1 MKSALLPSSNNKL
14 SHVPIERKNTE
25 NLEKPAQVFGDLFF
39 SMDEDFKR
47 NMSKITSEGE
57 KRVLML
63 YTGGAIGMSRSP
75 LENMVNLKE
84 NLKKL
89 LKNNPHLC
97 DQNYTFFNSEN
108 DFLITPHSMY
118 GKRIWYKVEEFD
130 EIKDSC
136 DNDVEEWIKIAEA
149 IERNYHAYDAF
160 LILHGTDTMAY
171 TASALSF
178 MFENLRKTV
187 ILTGSQV
194 PLSEMRNDAF
204 ENLLGALTLAGHFT
218 IPEVSIYFR
227 NKLFRGNRTIKVDAF
242 GLEGFDSPNMQPLV
256 VFGLTPKIDW
266 SIIPKQKSN
275 KFHVEKNLSRKVGVL
290 KMYPTMPTQI
300 IKNVLED
307 DLDACIIE
315 GFGAGSLPLGRPE
328 IREIF
333 KKATSEGKILLV
345 ISQCARG
352 SVNPAYSMDQQFID
366 LGLIS
371 GLDMTVECAVAKLA
385 YLLGKNLP
393 LEEAKEL
400 IQKDIR
406 GDCTEQHPISFDIKE
421 DSILQ
426 VIANSFKASVEQE
439 AVKDGLFPTLT
450 SYAAHFGYIHV
461 LDELKRCGTRFDIG
475 DYEGK
480 TPLHIAAK
488 CGQVDVIKYLIT
500 AYNNLNSV
508 DGRGRSALFEAILN
522 KKFDAAKILIASGAK
537 TLAQPRE
544 MTDFLFKSTKKGDLA
559 TVKLIHHS
567 GEQQLDSYKNAD
579 KRTIAHI
586 AVCENRIEI
595 LRFLKETL
603 YNFNVQDRWG
613 QTPLGEAKR
622 LQLTEIIELLS
633 DNRDVE
639 ASTGEGGKKGTGLTI
654 KAIRANSSVEEYK
667 DFHI

>member
-1 MKSALLPSSNNKL
+1 MKSALLPSSNSKL
-14 SHVPIERKNTE
+14 SNAPLERKMTE
-25 NLEKPAQVFGDLFF
+25 NLEKSGQVFGDLFF

-47 NMSKITSEGE
+47 NMSKVSSENE
-57 KRVLML
+57 KKVLML
-63 YTGGAIGMSRSP
+63 YTGGAIGMSRSSM
-75 LENMVNLKE
+75 ENMVNLKE

-97 DQNYTFFNSEN
+97 DQNYTFFNAEN
-108 DFLITPHSMY
+108 GFLVTPHTMY
-118 GKRIWYKVEEFD
+118 GKRIWYKIEEFD

-149 IERNYHAYDAF
+149 IEKNYNAYDAF

-178 MFENLRKTV
+178 MFENLRNTV

-242 GLEGFDSPNMQPLV
+242 GLEGFDSPNIQPLA

-266 SIIPKQKSN
+266 SIIPKQKTSQ
-275 KFHVEKNLSRKVGVL
+275 FHVEKSLSRKVGVL

-315 GFGAGSLPLGRPE
+315 GFGAGSLPLGRAE

-333 KKATSEGKILLV
+333 KKATSQGKILLV

-352 SVNPAYSMDQQFID
+352 SVNPAYSMDKQFIE

-385 YLLGKNLP
+385 YLIGKKLP
-393 LEEAKEL
+393 LQEVKDL

-406 GDCTEQHPISFDIKE
+406 GDCTELRPISFDIKE

-426 VIANSFKASVEQE
+426 IIANSFKVSVEQE

-500 AYNNLNSV
+500 AYNNINSL

-522 KKFDAAKILIASGAK
+522 KKFDAAKILMAAGGQAIAQ
-537 TLAQPRE
+537 TRE
-544 MTDFLFKSTKKGDLA
+544 MTDFLFKSVKKGDL
-559 TVKLIHHS
+559 TTIKLIHLS
-567 GEQQLDSYKNAD
+567 GIQQLDSYRNAD
-579 KRTIAHI
+579 KRTVAHI
-586 AVCENRIEI
+586 AVAENKIEI
-595 LRFLKETL
+595 LKFLKEDTL
-603 YNFNVQDRWG
+603 YNFNIGDRWG
-613 QTPLGEAKR
+613 QTPLSEAKR
-622 LQLTEIIELLS
+622 LNSSEIIDLLN
-633 DNRDVE
+633 DN
-639 ASTGEGGKKGTGLTI
+639 ALGSGKKNTGGGFSLKAI
-654 KAIRANSSVEEYK
+654 KANSTIEEYK
-667 DFHI
+667 DFHV